1 MMQTLKIL
9 VTNLCHHDQKDNDR
23 SQSQLAGQH
32 LEALEDLEVINRQVN
47 FYVQTKWSNSVT
59 EMCKSMLKMT
69 SLLGGGNGFQ
79 MSFGIGAFPFGF
91 FATNFNMGDSGHT
104 HVHGMRGHGAPEGS
118 AQFEE
123 EQFLHKVLRYET
135 IILKWYW

>member
-1 MMQTLKIL
+1 MIFIQ
-9 VTNLCHHDQKDNDR
+9 N
-23 SQSQLAGQH
+23 A
-32 LEALEDLEVINRQVN
+32 
-47 FYVQTKWSNSVT
+47 NSVT
-59 EMCKSMLKMT
+59 EMCKSILKMT

-104 HVHGMRGHGAPEGS
+104 HVHGMRGQNAPEGS

-123 EQFLHKVLRYET
+123 EQFLHKVLRYKT
-135 IILKWYW
+135 IILD

>member
-1 MMQTLKIL
+1 MIYINASNN
-9 VTNLCHHDQKDNDR
+9 VTHMSKL
-23 SQSQLAGQH
+23 
-32 LEALEDLEVINRQVN
+32 
-47 FYVQTKWSNSVT
+47 
-59 EMCKSMLKMT
+59 MLKMT

-123 EQFLHKVLRYET
+123 EQFLHKVLRCET
-135 IILKWYW
+135 IILN

>member
-1 MMQTLKIL
+1 MAMCLPTSGICPYCDTFFEDFKHHLIFK
-9 VTNLCHHDQKDNDR
+9 TN
-23 SQSQLAGQH
+23 
-32 LEALEDLEVINRQVN
+32 
-47 FYVQTKWSNSVT
+47 NSVT

-123 EQFLHKVLRYET
+123 EQFLHKVLGYEMT
-135 IILKWYW
+135 ILN